1 MPASSL
7 RGTCILCARPIAPA
21 DTLAVLANVLSAHV
35 DCTETPTGI
44 RLGDAIGRS
53 LRRR

>member
-35 DCTETPTGI
+35 DCTET
-44 RLGDAIGRS
+44 RLSGLASPGTVS
-53 LRRR
+53 RRR